1 MRQDAW
7 RSYLEMAL
15 GLTEASRKQA
25 TKAVKRALGKGAV
38 TTDQLQGLAEELL
51 KTSAANREA
60 IAKLVRVELDR
71 ALSRVGLATAEEVG
85 ALNDRIRQLES
96 ELAAARVTAKSAP
109 VAAAEP
115 FGAADAAVVT
125 TVDSGPAA
133 APGAAEPA
141 APRKKAVKKAVRRS
155 VPDTAAAAPS
165 PAESAPPAV
174 PARKTAT
181 KAVKKTTTRKAV
193 SSELSGAA
201 PAAAKAPAKA
211 PARKVAKKASAGTPG
226 AAA

>member
-1 MRQDAW
+1 MPPPSLVSTGTVSHSGSRRPVAWHQRNVCRVRQKERSTMRQDAW

-25 TKAVKRALGKGAV
+25 TKAVKRVLGKGAV

-60 IAKLVRVELDR
+60 ITKLVRVELDR

-115 FGAADAAVVT
+115 FGAAD
-125 TVDSGPAA
+125 
-133 APGAAEPA
+133 
-141 APRKKAVKKAVRRS
+141 
-155 VPDTAAAAPS
+155 
-165 PAESAPPAV
+165 
-174 PARKTAT
+174 
-181 KAVKKTTTRKAV
+181 
-193 SSELSGAA
+193 
-201 PAAAKAPAKA
+201 
-211 PARKVAKKASAGTPG
+211 
-226 AAA
+226 